1 MGVGGIGVGWLGAAA
16 TSGNLTPAQ
25 IYQTALG
32 AGFPPSVA
40 VQMTAISLRE
50 TGGTGNP
57 NAYYGGTAANPEA
70 SYGLWQINYNDP
82 NVRSL
87 LNSIGI
93 TDPSQLYDPATNAAA
108 AYALYGG
115 NPNNLNVAWYINKG
129 GAYTAGYNQYLPT
142 AEAAAASV
150 DGTTVDSSTLNPN
163 TGTATIPVTDGAG
176 SPTAASSSSLADSLN
191 GTDNT
196 TLYIMAAVVG
206 LVGLMVAT
214 R

>member
-1 MGVGGIGVGWLGAAA
+1 MGAATTS

-32 AGFPPSVA
+32 AGFPASVA
-40 VQMTAISLRE
+40 TQMTAIALRE

-57 NAYYGGTAANPEA
+57 NSYYGGTAANPES

-115 NPNNLNVAWYINKG
+115 NANNLNVAWYINKG
-129 GAYTAGYNQYLPT
+129 GVYTAGYNQYLPT

-150 DGTTVDSSTLNPN
+150 DGTAVDTSTPALNLSTD
-163 TGTATIPVTDGAG
+163 TGTDSTDSMDNSSLDLSSVTDTGA
-176 SPTAASSSSLADSLN
+176 
-191 GTDNT
+191 TDNT
-196 TLYIMAAVVG
+196 TLYILAAVVG
-206 LVGLMVAT
+206 LVGLMVAMK
-214 R
+214 